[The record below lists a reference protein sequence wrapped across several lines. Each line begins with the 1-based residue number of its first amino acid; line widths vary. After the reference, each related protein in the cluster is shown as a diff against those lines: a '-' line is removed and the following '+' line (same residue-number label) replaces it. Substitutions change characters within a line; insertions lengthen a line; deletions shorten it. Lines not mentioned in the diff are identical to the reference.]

1 MKRATILFSMAIAA
15 TAMLFTS
22 YGCAQQQKGK
32 EDQEKGASDVQEV
45 ATEESSITD
54 DTPSQSQYAIIYL
67 DNSASMQGYSVHNV
81 YTDVLTNLA
90 HYKGK
95 ANTRVLLCCDKYKEF
110 SGDLIDGVKGGKKGG
125 KIKYGSSSLLHA
137 DLKEMAQNVTDNNIQ
152 FLVTDGILSGTAG
165 DIENNR
171 KWTLDHAEDLMREIE
186 DVFNDSNDI
195 SVSIYQYES
204 PFKGTYY
211 CYTNIDTKEID
222 TNRYFYVIVLG
233 KMQAIED
240 FRKECE
246 TNDKLKTSKQYNI
259 IGQLP
264 LSGNLIVKNAK
275 LIKNEWVYDLSKI
288 KNSKECKDSLI
299 ITLPVKDF
307 KPMLNGKS
315 IEKLAASMIVKA
327 GNHTISPEDIKYDE
341 GNDYFSIKVPTHLCG
356 KKGCKVCITIPFNIP
371 SWVTLSSCPNDMYMK
386 EKGRADNKTLLFDKL
401 VKGIALGKLG
411 KNELLYEDSV
421 FIRRTE

>member
-22 YGCAQQQKGK
+22 YGCAEQPKGK
-32 EDQEKGASDVQEV
+32 KDPAIDEPAV
-45 ATEESSITD
+45 APEEPSITV
-54 DTPSQSQYAIIYL
+54 DTPPQSQSTATIYL

-81 YTDVLTNLA
+81 YTDVLTNLV

-110 SGDLIDGVKGGKKGG
+110 SGDLIDGVKNG

-137 DLKEMAQNVTDNNIQ
+137 DLKEMAQNVSDNNIQ
-152 FLVTDGILSGTAG
+152 FLVTDGILSGTAE
-165 DIENNR
+165 DIKKNR
-171 KWTLDHAEDLMREIE
+171 NWTLNHAEDLMREIE
-186 DVFNDSNDI
+186 DVFDDSNDI

-211 CYTNIDTKEID
+211 CYTNIDFKKID

-264 LSGNLIVKNAK
+264 LSGNLIVKYAK
-275 LIKNEWVYDLSKI
+275 LIKNEWVYDISKI
-288 KNSKECKDSLI
+288 KNSKESKDSLI

-315 IEKLAASMIVKA
+315 IEGLAASMIVKA
-327 GNHTISPEDIKYDE
+327 GNHTIAPEDIKYDE
-341 GNDYFSIKVPTHLCG
+341 GNDYFSIKVPTNLCG

-371 SWVTLSSCPNDMYMK
+371 SWVTLSSCSDDMYMK
-386 EKGRADNKTLLFDKL
+386 EKGRADNKTLLFDIL

>member
-1 MKRATILFSMAIAA
+1 MKRVTILFSMAIAA
-15 TAMLFTS
+15 TVMLFTS
-22 YGCAQQQKGK
+22 YGCAEQQKEK
-32 EDQEKGASDVQEV
+32 KDQEKVAIDEQAV
-45 ATEESSITD
+45 ATEEPPIAV
-54 DTPSQSQYAIIYL
+54 DTPRQSQSTAIIYL
-67 DNSASMQGYSVHNV
+67 DNSVSMQGYSVHNV
-81 YTDVLTNLA
+81 YTDVLTNLV

-110 SGDLIDGVKGGKKGG
+110 SGDLIDGVKGG

-152 FLVTDGILSGTAG
+152 FLVTDGILSGTAE
-165 DIENNR
+165 DIKKNR

-186 DVFNDSNDI
+186 DVFDDSNDI

-211 CYTNIDTKEID
+211 CYTNIDYKDID

-264 LSGNLIVKNAK
+264 LSGNLIVKYAK
-275 LIKNEWVYDLSKI
+275 LIKNEWVYDISKI
-288 KNSKECKDSLI
+288 KNSKESKDSLI

-315 IEKLAASMIVKA
+315 IEDLAASMIVKA
-327 GNHTISPEDIKYDE
+327 GNHTIAPEDIKYDE
-341 GNDYFSIKVPTHLCG
+341 GNDYFSIKVPTNLCG

-371 SWVTLSSCPNDMYMK
+371 SWVTLSSCLDDMYMK

-401 VKGIALGKLG
+401 VNGIALGKLG
-411 KNELLYEDSV
+411 KNGSLYEDSV

>member
-22 YGCAQQQKGK
+22 YGCAEQPK
-32 EDQEKGASDVQEV
+32 ENKDQEEGAVDVPDV
-45 ATEESSITD
+45 ATEESSITV
-54 DTPSQSQYAIIYL
+54 DTPPQSQSAIIYL

-81 YTDVLTNLA
+81 YTDVLTNLV

-110 SGDLIDGVKGGKKGG
+110 SGDLIDGVKGGK
-125 KIKYGSSSLLHA
+125 IEYGSSSLLHA

-152 FLVTDGILSGTAG
+152 FLVTDGILSGTAE
-165 DIENNR
+165 DIEKNR

-186 DVFNDSNDI
+186 DVFDDSNDI

-211 CYTNIDTKEID
+211 CYTNIDRKKID

-264 LSGNLIVKNAK
+264 LSGNLAVYKGNRVKNGWEYH
-275 LIKNEWVYDLSKI
+275 KNG
-288 KNSKECKDSLI
+288 DSFFV
-299 ITLPVKDF
+299 TLPAKDF
-307 KPMLNGKS
+307 KPMLNDKS
-315 IEKLAASMIVKA
+315 IEDLAASMIVMA
-327 GNHTISPEDIKYDE
+327 GNHTIAPENIKYDE
-341 GNDYFSIKVPTHLCG
+341 GNDYFSIKVHNDFCG
-356 KKGCKVCITIPFNIP
+356 VKEGCKVCITIPFNIP
-371 SWVTLSSCPNDMYMK
+371 SWVTLSSCSDDMYMK

-411 KNELLYEDSV
+411 KNGLLYEDSV

>member
-1 MKRATILFSMAIAA
+1 MKRAAILFSMAIAA

-22 YGCAQQQKGK
+22 YGCAEQQKEK
-32 EDQEKGASDVQEV
+32 EDQEKVAIDEQEV
-45 ATEESSITD
+45 ATEESYITV
-54 DTPSQSQYAIIYL
+54 DTPPQSQSTAIIYL
-67 DNSASMQGYSVHNV
+67 DNSASMMGYSVHNV
-81 YTDVLTNLA
+81 YTDVLTNLV

-110 SGDLIDGVKGGKKGG
+110 SGDLIDGVKGG

-152 FLVTDGILSGTAG
+152 FLVTDGILSGTAE

-171 KWTLDHAEDLMREIE
+171 KWTLNHAEDLMREIE
-186 DVFNDSNDI
+186 DVFDDSNDI

-211 CYTNIDTKEID
+211 CYTNIDSKQID

-233 KMQAIED
+233 QMQAIED
-240 FRKECE
+240 FRKDCE

-264 LSGNLIVKNAK
+264 LSGNLIVKYAK
-275 LIKNEWVYDLSKI
+275 LIKNEWVYDISKI
-288 KNSKECKDSLI
+288 KNSKESKDSLI

-315 IEKLAASMIVKA
+315 IEDLAASMIVQA
-327 GNHTISPEDIKYDE
+327 GNHTIAPEDIKYDE
-341 GNDYFSIKVPTHLCG
+341 GNDYFSIKVPTNLCG

-371 SWVTLSSCPNDMYMK
+371 SWVTLSSCLDDMYMK

-401 VKGIALGKLG
+401 VNGIALGKLG
-411 KNELLYEDSV
+411 KNGSLYEDSV